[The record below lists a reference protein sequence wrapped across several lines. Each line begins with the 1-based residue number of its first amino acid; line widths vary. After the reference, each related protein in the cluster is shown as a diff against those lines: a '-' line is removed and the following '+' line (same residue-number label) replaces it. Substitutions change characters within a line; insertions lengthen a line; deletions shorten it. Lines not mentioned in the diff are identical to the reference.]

1 MRTAIYAITAVIG
14 AAVAVPASAT
24 IVLVDAS
31 DIQGDN
37 VLFNAGV
44 QTGTEV
50 FGATQ
55 AGTVVEFTG
64 STVGGG
70 TTIRANGGQAS
81 VEGALDGATN
91 NPNDTLALSSLNF
104 GLIGGN
110 TFNDLEFNVFGGG
123 ATSATFLLTDNEGTV
138 FDFTRALGS
147 GSNFFGFQG
156 IDGQSI
162 ASASLTFNGT
172 GIGDVRQ
179 IRLNEVSAGPGA
191 VPEPATWAM
200 MLFGFG
206 AVGFGMRR
214 RRSKESGQTRV
225 RYAF

>member
-1 MRTAIYAITAVIG
+1 MG
-14 AAVAVPASAT
+14 
-24 IVLVDAS
+24 
-31 DIQGDN
+31 
-37 VLFNAGV
+37 
-44 QTGTEV
+44 EV
-50 FGATQ
+50 FKF
-55 AGTVVEFTG
+55 E
-64 STVGGG
+64 
-70 TTIRANGGQAS
+70 N
-81 VEGALDGATN
+81 
-91 NPNDTLALSSLNF
+91 LAL
-104 GLIGGN
+104 GG
-110 TFNDLEFNVFGGG
+110 
-123 ATSATFLLTDNEGTV
+123 
-138 FDFTRALGS
+138 

-179 IRLNEVSAGPGA
+179 IRLDEVSAGPGA

-214 RRSKESGQTRV
+214 RRSKEGGQTRV